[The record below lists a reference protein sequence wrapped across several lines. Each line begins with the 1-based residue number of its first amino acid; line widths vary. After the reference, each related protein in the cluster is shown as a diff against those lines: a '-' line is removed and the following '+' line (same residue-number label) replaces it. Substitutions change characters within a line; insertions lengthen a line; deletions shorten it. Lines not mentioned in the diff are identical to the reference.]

1 MTCWGA
7 SRNVGTS
14 GGVNTGGADPG
25 VSSSS
30 CKNGT
35 GQSRVQFRTQYVC
48 SKLQFFDVSRIIYSQ
63 TAIQQNHLFT
73 AVCGGILRVVVHKTT
88 E

>member
-1 MTCWGA
+1 MTGVGCVTMTCCGA

-30 CKNGT
+30 CNNGKGKRFICRT
-35 GQSRVQFRTQYVC
+35 EHWDNITVQ
-48 SKLQFFDVSRIIYSQ
+48 VSTSGCLK
-63 TAIQQNHLFT
+63 QNHHSSF
-73 AVCGGILRVVVHKTT
+73 
-88 E
+88 